1 LAVCTS
7 QQNEQGK
14 YAMSTEPNGI
24 PIDPSISICEPKTGT
39 GTLVLTR
46 RTGEAIRIGDD
57 IEVVVA
63 LIRGDKVRLGV
74 KAPLDVPVHREEVYH
89 QIQKRKAGNDSQH
102 N

>member
-1 LAVCTS
+1 
-7 QQNEQGK
+7 
-14 YAMSTEPNGI
+14 MTEEPKGI
-24 PIDPSISICEPKTGT
+24 PIDPSISICGPKTGT

-63 LIRGDKVRLGV
+63 LIRGEKVRLGV
-74 KAPLDVPVHREEVYH
+74 KAPLDVPVHREEVY
-89 QIQKRKAGNDSQH
+89 QAIQRRKAENDSQH